1 MTATRAPQP
10 IPLSIH
16 AEDLLVAGGY
26 REDERRPRM
35 TPELEALHAH
45 AMQEARRR
53 QIRRDGFKASI
64 EQLALSTRCKGRR
77 RFS

>member
-1 MTATRAPQP
+1 MSATRAPQP
-10 IPLSIH
+10 IPLSIRTK
-16 AEDLLVAGGY
+16 DLLIAGSY

-53 QIRRDGFKASI
+53 QILRDGFRTSI
-64 EQLALSTRCKGRR
+64 QQELPTRCKEGL
-77 RFS
+77 